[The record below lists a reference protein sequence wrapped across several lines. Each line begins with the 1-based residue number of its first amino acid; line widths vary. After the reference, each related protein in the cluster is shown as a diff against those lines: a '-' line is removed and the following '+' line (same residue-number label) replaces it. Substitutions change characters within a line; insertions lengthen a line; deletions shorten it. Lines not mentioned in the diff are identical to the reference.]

1 MPIKAASLY
10 TDKQLIALTT
20 DELWL
25 ATVAEAVLQGQQP
38 PLEIFVLEPHGVA
51 YLTLADATKPALANI
66 LRVNKKM
73 DGTITADAPT
83 VTVTPRWTDAP
94 DVFAFGQI
102 RDAVLTRFAEAQ
114 ISVAAGTRLQ
124 QKATAILTAVG
135 NNLPIAQAVWA
146 ATETKAWPL

>member
-38 PLEIFVLEPHGVA
+38 PLEIFVLEPHGVGF
-51 YLTLADATKPALANI
+51 LTLADATKPALANI

-83 VTVTPRWTDAP
+83 VTVTPQWTWGE
-94 DVFAFGQI
+94 VYAFEQI

-114 ISVAAGTRLQ
+114 ISVAAGTRLE
-124 QKATAILTAVG
+124 QKANAILVAVG
-135 NNLPIAQAVWA
+135 NNATTAKAVWA